1 MPTLWTISGHCPPYI
16 LLIAFMSNI
25 IIKTAELPQELPAI
39 QAIRRLVFQVEQG
52 VEPVLDFDGQDETA
66 EQIIAYLDDQPVG
79 TARIRYLDKQIAKI
93 ERLAVLSTARGQGI
107 GKKIMEK
114 AIEVV
119 AENNIQEVVIH
130 AQEYI
135 KGLHQQLG
143 FQQEGESFE
152 EAGITHVKMR
162 KKLRL
167 PS

>member
-1 MPTLWTISGHCPPYI
+1 
-16 LLIAFMSNI
+16 MSNL
-25 IIKTAELPQELPAI
+25 IIKTALLPQELPAI
-39 QAIRRLVFQVEQG
+39 QTVRRLVFQTEQG
-52 VEPVLDFDGQDETA
+52 VEAELDFDGQDETSV
-66 EQIIAYLDDQPVG
+66 QIIAYLDSQPVG
-79 TARIRYLDKQIAKI
+79 TARIRYLNTQTAKI

-119 AENNIQEVVIH
+119 AQKNIQEVLIH

-143 FQQEGESFE
+143 FEQEGEEFE

-162 KKLRL
+162 KKLG
-167 PS
+167 

>member
-1 MPTLWTISGHCPPYI
+1 
-16 LLIAFMSNI
+16 MSNL
-25 IIKTAELPQELPAI
+25 IIKTALLPQELPAI
-39 QAIRRLVFQVEQG
+39 QTIRRLVFQTEQG
-52 VEPVLDFDGQDETA
+52 VEAELDFDGQDETSV
-66 EQIIAYLDDQPVG
+66 QIIAYSDSQPVG
-79 TARIRYLDKQIAKI
+79 TARIRYLNNQTAKI

-119 AENNIQEVVIH
+119 AQKNIQEVLIH

-143 FQQEGESFE
+143 FEQEGEEFE

-162 KKLRL
+162 KKLG
-167 PS
+167 

>member
-1 MPTLWTISGHCPPYI
+1 MPTIRPIGGHCPPYI

-119 AENNIQEVVIH
+119 AENNIQEVVIY
-130 AQEYI
+130 AQEYV
-135 KGLHQQLG
+135 KGLYQQLG
-143 FQQEGESFE
+143 FQQEGERFE
-152 EAGITHVKMR
+152 EAGIPHVKMR
-162 KKLRL
+162 NKL
-167 PS
+167 S

>member
-1 MPTLWTISGHCPPYI
+1 
-16 LLIAFMSNI
+16 MSNL
-25 IIKTAELPQELPAI
+25 IIKMALLPQQLPEI
-39 QAIRRLVFQVEQG
+39 QAIRRSVFQVEQR
-52 VEPVLDFDGQDETA
+52 VEPVLDFDGYDVIS

-79 TARIRYLDKQIAKI
+79 TARVRYLDHKTAKI
-93 ERLAVLSTARGQGI
+93 ERLAVLSTARGKGI

-143 FQQEGESFE
+143 FEQEGERFE
-152 EAGITHVKMR
+152 EAGIPHVKMR
-162 KKLRL
+162 KKLR
-167 PS
+167 

>member
-1 MPTLWTISGHCPPYI
+1 
-16 LLIAFMSNI
+16 MSNL
-25 IIKTAELPQELPAI
+25 IIKMALLPQELPEI
-39 QAIRRLVFQVEQG
+39 QAIRRSVFQVEQR
-52 VEPVLDFDGQDETA
+52 VEPVLDFDGHDVTS

-79 TARIRYLDKQIAKI
+79 TARVRYLDYKTAKI
-93 ERLAVLSTARGQGI
+93 ERLAVLSTARGKGI

-143 FQQEGESFE
+143 FEQEGERFE
-152 EAGITHVKMR
+152 EAGIPHVKMR
-162 KKLRL
+162 KKLR
-167 PS
+167 